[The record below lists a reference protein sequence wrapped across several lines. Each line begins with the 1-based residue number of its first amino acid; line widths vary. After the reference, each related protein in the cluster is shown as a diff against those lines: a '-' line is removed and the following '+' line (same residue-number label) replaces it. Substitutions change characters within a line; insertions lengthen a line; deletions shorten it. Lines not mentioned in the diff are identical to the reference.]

1 MLRFDCRRNS
11 APDANGSLR
20 TCLQTRRI
28 PRYRSCAVARKTHC
42 RSLQI
47 AYTHILFRLY
57 SYLLISSST
66 RSRVDGVYSRL
77 GAAFAGASISSNGIS
92 IRGVTRLDVCGCISI
107 AHAVRRR
114 FHRSKSSECRRFA
127 SSSIQSSNALGL
139 SRLNVSSGIP
149 RAVKAYA
156 CSRKMSI
163 FSPLSFFLTL
173 WHSRH

>member
-1 MLRFDCRRNS
+1 MAIEIR
-11 APDANGSLR
+11 
-20 TCLQTRRI
+20 
-28 PRYRSCAVARKTHC
+28 
-42 RSLQI
+42 
-47 AYTHILFRLY
+47 HILRCRHRCADGAKNALLLSPNCLYAYPFRLF

-77 GAAFAGASISSNGIS
+77 GAVRAGASISSNGIS
-92 IRGVTRLDVCGCISI
+92 IRGVTRLDVCGCISM

-156 CSRKMSI
+156 CKRKMSI
-163 FSPLSFFLTL
+163 FSPSSFFLTL
-173 WHSRH
+173 WHFRR